1 MSGSEIETRS
11 MEIIDREVPPH
22 RFPPHEWPVVRR
34 MIHTVGDFGII
45 EAVRFS
51 PDAVEA
57 GIKALLTWSIYTD
70 ANMIRAGIS
79 LAVSEALPSTPA
91 GECHLPYRR

>member
-1 MSGSEIETRS
+1 MNETTPRPLIRVFLENPMSGSEIETRS
-11 MEIIDREVPPH
+11 MEIIDREAPSNQ
-22 RFPPHEWPVVRR
+22 FPPHEWPVVRR

-57 GIKALLTWSIYTD
+57 GI
-70 ANMIRAGIS
+70 
-79 LAVSEALPSTPA
+79 
-91 GECHLPYRR
+91 